1 MTSNKKKVVII
12 DYQLGNLFSVKQA
25 CDSVGI
31 KSIISSSV
39 DDINT
44 ADALILPGVG
54 AFNEAMKNLN
64 NLNLVK
70 TIKANVKNKIP
81 IFGVCLGLQ
90 LLFEESEEF
99 LSSKGLGIL
108 SGKIIKFPSIF
119 NNEHIRVPQIAWN
132 QISIN
137 KNLKHKSPLMNIKDE
152 DFMYFVH
159 SYYVKPENDD
169 LVLTTTN
176 YENFNYC
183 SSVLNQN
190 IFATQFHP
198 EKSGNEGLKI
208 YKDWASINNLI

>member
-1 MTSNKKKVVII
+1 
-12 DYQLGNLFSVKQA
+12 
-25 CDSVGI
+25 
-31 KSIISSSV
+31 
-39 DDINT
+39 
-44 ADALILPGVG
+44 
-54 AFNEAMKNLN
+54 
-64 NLNLVK
+64 
-70 TIKANVKNKIP
+70 
-81 IFGVCLGLQ
+81 
-90 LLFEESEEF
+90 
-99 LSSKGLGIL
+99 
-108 SGKIIKFPSIF
+108 
-119 NNEHIRVPQIAWN
+119 
-132 QISIN
+132 
-137 KNLKHKSPLMNIKDE
+137 MNIKDE